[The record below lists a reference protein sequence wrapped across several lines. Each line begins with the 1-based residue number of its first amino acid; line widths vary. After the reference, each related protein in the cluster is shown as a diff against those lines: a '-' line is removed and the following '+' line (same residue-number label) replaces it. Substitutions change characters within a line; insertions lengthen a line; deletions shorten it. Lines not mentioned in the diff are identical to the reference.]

1 MTEGEHM
8 SANGTVG
15 DEKKVTKKKI
25 LIAGDVVERDF
36 WAAILARCEH
46 VVGGNFCA
54 RNKIAP
60 QKHGAYGGA
69 QGSVMISTLEG

>member
-1 MTEGEHM
+1 MGRWEM
-8 SANGTVG
+8 R
-15 DEKKVTKKKI
+15 KKLQKI
-25 LIAGDVVERDF
+25 LIADDVAERDF
-36 WAAILARCEH
+36 LAAILARCEH